1 MKVLLVEDD
10 AGVREGLCELVSEQ
24 AAVRDVGSVAEA
36 LAALRAELY
45 DLVLTDLR
53 IGGDRRGGRTIL
65 QAARERLV
73 PVAIMSASVPEEVQ
87 RALAPFQADAQLTKP
102 FQLEDVLGL
111 VERFLRLRTE
121 TQGAG
126 ARPPPPAERWGAA
139 AGQPLQVLPGPVS
152 WVRLAP
158 GARGSW
164 PRPGA
169 PQGVLP
175 QGVLV
180 VQGELEL
187 NGERR
192 GATQYFYVSAD
203 GGCEAASREGCLA
216 VSLPLAR

>member
-24 AAVRDVGSVAEA
+24 ADVRDVGSVAEA
-36 LAALRAELY
+36 LAALRGDLF

-53 IGGDRRGGRTIL
+53 IGGDRLGGRTIL
-65 QAARERLV
+65 EAARGRLV

-102 FQLEDVLGL
+102 FQLEEVLAL
-111 VERFLRLRTE
+111 VERFQRLRAD

-126 ARPPPPAERWGAA
+126 TQPPVPERWSGQGGAV
-139 AGQPLQVLPGPVS
+139 QVLRAGAGS
-152 WVRLAP
+152 WIRLAP
-158 GARGSW
+158 GARVPW
-164 PRPGA
+164 PRQAA
-169 PQGVLP
+169 PE
-175 QGVLV
+175 GVLV
-180 VQGELEL
+180 VEGELEL
-187 NGERR
+187 NGQRR
-192 GATQYFYVSAD
+192 GAAQYFYVSAD

>member
-24 AAVRDVGSVAEA
+24 ADVRDVGSVAEA
-36 LAALRAELY
+36 LAALRSELF

-53 IGGDRRGGRTIL
+53 IGGDRLGGRTIL
-65 QAARERLV
+65 EAARERLV

-102 FQLEDVLGL
+102 FQLDDVLAL
-111 VERFLRLRTE
+111 VERFLRLRTD

-126 ARPPPPAERWGAA
+126 TRPPVPERWG
-139 AGQPLQVLPGPVS
+139 GQGGMVQVLRAGEGS
-152 WVRLAP
+152 WIRLAP
-158 GARGSW
+158 GARAPW
-164 PRPGA
+164 PRQAA
-169 PQGVLP
+169 PE
-175 QGVLV
+175 GVLV
-180 VQGELEL
+180 VEGELEL

-192 GATQYFYVSAD
+192 GADQYFYVSAD

-216 VSLPLAR
+216 VSLPLPPGAG